1 MIDVWKARAKGWV
14 AMVGGVNDWGKT
26 ETNLKEIDDIYLKKR
41 DSALQTQQHNAML
54 PYRAVEDHITV
65 LHREFDSRVHA
76 EVAMQVLLNLL
87 QRKFPFTLWQN
98 REELL
103 EKKENKNI

>member
-1 MIDVWKARAKGWV
+1 MIDVSKARAKGWV

-65 LHREFDSRVHA
+65 LHREFDSRVRA

-87 QRKFPFTLWQN
+87 LRKFPFTLWQN

>member
-65 LHREFDSRVHA
+65 LHREFDSGVRA

>member
-1 MIDVWKARAKGWV
+1 MIDVWKARAKEWV

-26 ETNLKEIDDIYLKKR
+26 ETNLKEIDYIYLKKR

-54 PYRAVEDHITV
+54 PYRSLEDHITV
-65 LHREFDSRVHA
+65 LHQEFDGCVRA
-76 EVAMQVLLNLL
+76 EVAMQVLVNLL
-87 QRKFPFTLWQN
+87 QRKFPSTLWQD

>member
-1 MIDVWKARAKGWV
+1 
-14 AMVGGVNDWGKT
+14 
-26 ETNLKEIDDIYLKKR
+26 LKEIDDIYLKKR
-41 DSALQTQQHNAML
+41 DSTLQTQQRNAML
-54 PYRAVEDHITV
+54 PYRSLEDHITV
-65 LHREFDSRVHA
+65 LHQEFDSHVRA

-87 QRKFPFTLWQN
+87 QRKFPSTLWQN